1 MKNKTENKNQIISD
15 NQEFIYFQELVNEKQ
30 NQKYNQDHLE
40 NQTNQGS
47 DNKHTMTNWNE
58 YKLGEIADVVG
69 GGTPSTKVPQYYGG
83 NIPWLTP
90 KDLTN
95 YTNRFIAQGE
105 RNITI
110 EGLSNSSARMVPKNT
125 ILLTS
130 SAPIGYMAIA
140 LRESLNNAKAGLLNG
155 FL

>member
-15 NQEFIYFQELVNEKQ
+15 DQEFIYFQDLVNEKQ

-47 DNKHTMTNWNE
+47 DNKHTMTSWNE

-90 KDLTN
+90 KDLM
-95 YTNRFIAQGE
+95 YI
-105 RNITI
+105 II
-110 EGLSNSSARMVPKNT
+110 
-125 ILLTS
+125 
-130 SAPIGYMAIA
+130 
-140 LRESLNNAKAGLLNG
+140 
-155 FL
+155 

>member
-1 MKNKTENKNQIISD
+1 MKNKTENKNQIIID

-105 RNITI
+105 RNITK

-130 SAPIGYMAIA
+130 RAPIGYMAIA
-140 LRESLNNAKAGLLNG
+140 FRESLNNAKAGLLNG

>member
-15 NQEFIYFQELVNEKQ
+15 NQEFIYFQELVNDKQ

-58 YKLGEIADVVG
+58 YKLGQIADVV

-83 NIPWLTP
+83 IIPWLTP

-105 RNITI
+105 RNITK

-130 SAPIGYMAIA
+130 RAPIGYMAIA